1 MLTAFFLF
9 AALKSVVVFVEQTP
23 FGDVRRVATVLV
35 DVDFFAAFRRRRF
48 LAVAVAAFLRF
59 GFGRPVLA
67 LLHGDRFVRFRKE
80 SLFAA
85 LAAVFVRFFG
95 SDSGFDCIVL
105 FSCALVLAVTLESSR
120 GVSIAML

>member
-23 FGDVRRVATVLV
+23 FGDVRRVATVLI
-35 DVDFFAAFRRRRF
+35 DVDFFAAIRRRRF
-48 LAVAVAAFLRF
+48 LAVAVAAFLR
-59 GFGRPVLA
+59 FGRPVLA

-95 SDSGFDCIVL
+95 SDSRFDCIVL

>member
-48 LAVAVAAFLRF
+48 LAVAVAAFLR
-59 GFGRPVLA
+59 FGRPVLA